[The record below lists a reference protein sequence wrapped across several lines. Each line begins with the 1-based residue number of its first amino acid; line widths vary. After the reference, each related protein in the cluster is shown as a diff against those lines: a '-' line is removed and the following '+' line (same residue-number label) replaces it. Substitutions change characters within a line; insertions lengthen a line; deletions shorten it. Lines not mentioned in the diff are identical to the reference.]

1 MSLCLKEWV
10 ISKQAGK
17 LEIHYQPES
26 CEIESNLVY
35 TTLRVNIIYFALK
48 TLMYILNKS
57 NISVFYVGCFLGF
70 IMVHLQ
76 LNSSIYKYIYLQ

>member
-1 MSLCLKEWV
+1 MSLYLKAWV

-35 TTLRVNIIYFALK
+35 TTLRV
-48 TLMYILNKS
+48 TLFCTENFDVRTKQ
-57 NISVFYVGCFLGF
+57 V
-70 IMVHLQ
+70 
-76 LNSSIYKYIYLQ
+76 K